1 MTPKLI
7 ETLLSIAEK
16 ANRFGLNHLR
26 DAALSELKTAT
37 LTTVETIIPIMIVSD
52 ERAEAEPP
60 PREAPSTRMPRGM
73 T

>member
-26 DAALSELKTAT
+26 DAALSELKSAT
-37 LTTVETIIPIMIVSD
+37 LNTVETIIPIMIVND

-60 PREAPSTRMPRGM
+60 PPLARQAARRTSS
-73 T
+73 

>member
-37 LTTVETIIPIMIVSD
+37 LTTVETIVPIMIVND
-52 ERAEAEPP
+52 EKAEAEPP
-60 PREAPSTRMPRGM
+60 RNDRASSAVRRTS
-73 T
+73 

>member
-7 ETLLSIAEK
+7 ESLLSIAEK

-37 LTTVETIIPIMIVSD
+37 LNTVETIIPIMIVND
-52 ERAEAEPP
+52 EKAEAEPP
-60 PREAPSTRMPRGM
+60 RNDRASSAARRTS
-73 T
+73 

>member
-7 ETLLSIAEK
+7 ETLLTIAEK

-37 LTTVETIIPIMIVSD
+37 LNTVETIIPIMIVND
-52 ERAEAEPP
+52 EKAEAEPP
-60 PREAPSTRMPRGM
+60 RSDRAASAVRRTS
-73 T
+73 

>member
-37 LTTVETIIPIMIVSD
+37 LNTVETIVPVMLING
-52 ERAEAEPP
+52 EKAEAEPP
-60 PREAPSTRMPRGM
+60 RSEAQSRGM

>member
-37 LTTVETIIPIMIVSD
+37 LNTVETIIPIMIVNSD
-52 ERAEAEPP
+52 EKAEAEPP
-60 PREAPSTRMPRGM
+60 RNDRATSAVRRTS
-73 T
+73 